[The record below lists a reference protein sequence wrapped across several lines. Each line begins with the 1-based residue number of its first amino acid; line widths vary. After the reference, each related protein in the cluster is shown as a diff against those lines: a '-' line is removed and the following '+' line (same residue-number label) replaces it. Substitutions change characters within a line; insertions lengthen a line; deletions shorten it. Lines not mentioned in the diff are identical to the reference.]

1 MQNSLALAS
10 LNKTV
15 LNYYK
20 MTFMIQEYLKYTETL
35 CKKVNYAE
43 TVFYAK
49 NLQKDKRKI
58 ATYQH

>member
-1 MQNSLALAS
+1 MQNSLAHAS

-20 MTFMIQEYLKYTETL
+20 NDFYDSRISQIYRNSM
-35 CKKVNYAE
+35 KKVNYAE
-43 TVFYAK
+43 TVFSAK
-49 NLQKDKRKI
+49 NLQKDQRKI